1 MSKTWEARKVNL
13 GGAIVSAAVTLI
25 LGFFIGQNWQS
36 FSNQFLPYLGIGER
50 QSSNNWSA
58 LDEVYNALVSEYDG
72 ELDKNALIE
81 GAKKG
86 LVAAAGDTYTAYM
99 DAEESQEYQALLH
112 GEAGSGIG
120 IEMALRDGYVR
131 VIRTLP
137 DNPAGKAGVLAG
149 DIIYKVNGEE
159 VYDKDT
165 EAISNKLRGES
176 GTEVEL
182 TVIRDNEEKTFKL
195 IRETINN
202 VSAYVTYHDKTAILT
217 VTRFDTDTG
226 EIVRKIVKDEFN
238 KKGVNKVIL
247 DLRGNGGGY
256 VSAAQELL
264 SFWIDGQPILIQRGK
279 SNKDETTY
287 ANRGGALLANMPTVV
302 LTNGTTASASE
313 IVAGALKDYDK
324 ATIIGETT
332 FGKGVVQTLLNLSNN
347 TLLKVTTARWY
358 TPKGT
363 SINGEGIK
371 PDIEVERTYE
381 DINKN
386 RDPQLD
392 KALNL
397 QI

>member
-1 MSKTWEARKVNL
+1 MSKNWEARRVNL

-25 LGFFIGQNWQS
+25 IGFFIGFNWQNVS
-36 FSNQFLPYLGIGER
+36 SQFLPYLGIGQR
-50 QSSNNWSA
+50 HANNDWSA
-58 LDEVYNALVSEYDG
+58 LDEVYDALVSQYDG
-72 ELDKNALIE
+72 ELDKSTLIE

-86 LVAAAGDTYTAYM
+86 LVAAAGDVYTAYM
-99 DAEESQEYQALLH
+99 DAEESKEYQALLH
-112 GEAGSGIG
+112 GEAGSGVG

-131 VIRTLP
+131 IIRTLP
-137 DNPAGKAGVLAG
+137 DNPAGKAGVLSG
-149 DIIYKVNGEE
+149 DIIYKIDGEE
-159 VYDKDT
+159 VYDKGT

-182 TVIRDNEEKTFKL
+182 TVVRDGEERTFKL
-195 IRETINN
+195 IREPINN
-202 VSAYVTYHDKTAILT
+202 VSAYVTYRDKTAILT
-217 VTRFDTDTG
+217 ITRFDTDTG
-226 EIVRKIVKDEFN
+226 EIVRKIVRDEFSQKNIN
-238 KKGVNKVIL
+238 KIIL

-264 SFWIDGQPILIQRGK
+264 SLWIDGQPILVQRGK
-279 SNKDETTY
+279 SGKDETTY
-287 ANRGGALLANMPTVV
+287 ANRGGASLANIPTIV

-313 IVAGALKDYDK
+313 IVAGALKDYNK
-324 ATIIGETT
+324 ATIVGETT
-332 FGKGVVQTLLNLSNN
+332 FGKGVVQTLLNLSGD

-358 TPKGT
+358 TPNGT

-392 KALNL
+392 KALSM
-397 QI
+397 

>member
-13 GGAIVSAAVTLI
+13 GGAIIGAAVTLAI
-25 LGFFIGQNWQS
+25 GFFFGLNWQNIGS
-36 FSNQFLPYLGIGER
+36 QFLPYLGFNQR
-50 QSSNNWSA
+50 HANSDWSA
-58 LDEVYNALVSEYDG
+58 LNEVYDALISQYDG
-72 ELDKNALIE
+72 ELDKNELIE

-86 LVAAAGDTYTAYM
+86 LVAAAGDIYTTYM
-99 DAEESQEYQALLH
+99 DAEESKEYQALLH
-112 GEAGSGIG
+112 GEAGSGVG

-137 DNPAGKAGVLAG
+137 GNPAGKAGVLAG
-149 DIIYKVNGEE
+149 DIIYKVDGEE
-159 VYDKDT
+159 VYDKGT

-182 TVIRDNEEKTFKL
+182 TVVRDGEEKTFKL
-195 IRETINN
+195 TREPINN

-217 VTRFDTDTG
+217 ITRFDTDTG
-226 EIVRKIVKDEFN
+226 EIVRKIVRDEFSKKDIN
-238 KKGVNKVIL
+238 KIIL

-264 SFWIDGQPILIQRGK
+264 SLWIDGQPILIQRGK
-279 SNKDETTY
+279 SGKDETTY
-287 ANRGGALLANMPTVV
+287 ANRGGATLANIPTVV

-313 IVAGALKDYDK
+313 IVAGALKDYNK
-324 ATIIGETT
+324 ATIVGETT
-332 FGKGVVQTLLNLSNN
+332 FGKGVVQTLLNLSGS

-381 DINKN
+381 DINKD

-392 KALNL
+392 KALSL
-397 QI
+397 

>member
-13 GGAIVSAAVTLI
+13 GSAIIGATVTLA
-25 LGFFIGQNWQS
+25 IGLFVGLNWQN
-36 FSNQFLPYLGIGER
+36 FSNQFLPYLGFGQR
-50 QSSNNWSA
+50 RTNNDWSA
-58 LDEVYNALVSEYDG
+58 LDEVYNALTSQYDG
-72 ELDKNALIE
+72 ELDKNALVE

-86 LVAAAGDTYTAYM
+86 LVAAAGDIYTAYM
-99 DAEESQEYQALLH
+99 DADESKEYQALLH
-112 GEAGSGIG
+112 GEAGSGVG

-159 VYDKDT
+159 VYDKGT

-182 TVIRDNEEKTFKL
+182 TVVRNGEEKTFKL
-195 IRETINN
+195 TREPINN
-202 VSAYVTYHDKTAILT
+202 VSAYVTYRDQTAILT

-226 EIVRKIVKDEFN
+226 EIVRKIVRDEFN
-238 KKGVNKVIL
+238 KKDIKKVIL
-247 DLRGNGGGY
+247 DLRSNGGGY

-264 SFWIDGQPILIQRGK
+264 SLWIDGQPILIQRGK
-279 SNKDETTY
+279 SDKDETTY
-287 ANRGGALLANMPTVV
+287 ANRGNALLANTPTVV
-302 LTNGTTASASE
+302 LTNSTTASASE
-313 IVAGALKDYDK
+313 IVAGALKDHNK
-324 ATIIGETT
+324 ATIVGETT
-332 FGKGVVQTLLNLSNN
+332 FGKGVVQTLLNLSGN

-381 DINKN
+381 DINKD

-392 KALNL
+392 KALSL
-397 QI
+397 

>member
-1 MSKTWEARKVNL
+1 MSKSWEARRVNL
-13 GGAIVSAAVTLI
+13 GGAIIGAAVTLVV
-25 LGFFIGQNWQS
+25 GFFVGFNWQNIS
-36 FSNQFLPYLGIGER
+36 SQFLPYLGIGQR
-50 QSSNNWSA
+50 HTNNDWSA
-58 LDEVYNALVSEYDG
+58 LDEVYDTLISQYDG

-86 LVAAAGDTYTAYM
+86 LVAAAGDVYTAYM
-99 DAEESQEYQALLH
+99 DAEESKEYQALLH
-112 GEAGSGIG
+112 GEAGSGVG

-137 DNPAGKAGVLAG
+137 DNPAGKAGILSG
-149 DIIYKVNGEE
+149 DIIYKINGEE
-159 VYDKDT
+159 VYDKGT

-182 TVIRDNEEKTFKL
+182 TIVRNGEEKTFKL
-195 IRETINN
+195 TREPINN
-202 VSAYVTYHDKTAILT
+202 VSAYATYRDKTAILT
-217 VTRFDTDTG
+217 ITRFDTDTG
-226 EIVRKIVKDEFN
+226 EIVRKIVRDEFN
-238 KKGVNKVIL
+238 KKGINKIIL

-264 SFWIDGQPILIQRGK
+264 SLWIDGQPILVQRGK
-279 SNKDETTY
+279 SGKDEITY
-287 ANRGGALLANMPTVV
+287 ANRGGASLANIPTIV

-313 IVAGALKDYDK
+313 IVAGTLKDYGK
-324 ATIIGETT
+324 ATIVGETT
-332 FGKGVVQTLLNLSNN
+332 FGKGVVQTLLNLSGG

-358 TPKGT
+358 TPNGT

-381 DINKN
+381 DINKD

-392 KALNL
+392 KALSM
-397 QI
+397 